1 MEKLTFRAL
10 LLITIFLIPGV
21 LLAQFDFLPKFS
33 GNEVI
38 SHSEFTLSYN
48 EAYEQAV
55 WVAYVLT
62 SKKAGMRCERTN
74 DFREDGAVS
83 TGSATLSDYRGS
95 GYDRGHLSPAADNR
109 ADCPVAMSE
118 SFFMS
123 NMSPQKP
130 GFNRGI
136 WRKLESLVRDWAV
149 KYGEIYVVTG
159 PVFRDNIG
167 RIGGNG
173 VTVPGY
179 YYKVILDLNR
189 GEGIGFLLLHESSSQ
204 SLSSFVVSIDSVESI
219 TGLDFFPA
227 LEDGLESEVEGPPT
241 LRLWPMKN

>member
-1 MEKLTFRAL
+1 MFRVGL
-10 LLITIFLIPGV
+10 SLSLYLLIFSVFSQG
-21 LLAQFDFLPKFS
+21 FDYLPRS
-33 GNEVI
+33 TGNEVVVHKEY
-38 SHSEFTLSYN
+38 SLSYN
-48 EAYEQAV
+48 ETHEQAE

-62 SKKAGMRCERTN
+62 ANEVRMKCERTN
-74 DFREDGAVS
+74 DFRVDERIS
-83 TGSATLSDYRGS
+83 TGSAALADYRGS
-95 GYDRGHLSPAADNR
+95 GYDRGHLSPVADNK

-130 GFNRGI
+130 GFNLGI
-136 WRKLESLVRDWAV
+136 WRKLESIVRDWAV

-159 PVFRDNIG
+159 PVFSDNIG

-179 YYKVILDLNR
+179 YYKVILDLKR
-189 GEGIGFLLLHESSSQ
+189 REGIGFLLLHESSSQ

-219 TGLDFFPA
+219 TGLDFFPG
-227 LEDGLESEVEGPPT
+227 LEDELEREIEGLPT
-241 LRLWPMKN
+241 LRLWPMKI